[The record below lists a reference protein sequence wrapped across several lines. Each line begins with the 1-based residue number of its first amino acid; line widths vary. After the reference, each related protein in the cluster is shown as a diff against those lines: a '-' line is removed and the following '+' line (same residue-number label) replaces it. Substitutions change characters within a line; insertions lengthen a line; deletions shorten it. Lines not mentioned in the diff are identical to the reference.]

1 MAGKELSVSIS
12 ASKTTTTIGRT
23 WIAFGELGAVGSIHE
38 IGTGYFYRLLTDD
51 DYRGV
56 FPTLEAAKGALHS
69 AMTPGSERPEFREH

>member
-1 MAGKELSVSIS
+1 MSSTTNAAAT
-12 ASKTTTTIGRT
+12 ASRT

-38 IGTGYFYRLLTDD
+38 IGDGYFYRLLADD

-69 AMTPGSERPEFREH
+69 AMTPGSERPDFREH

>member
-1 MAGKELSVSIS
+1 LSTVTSTS
-12 ASKTTTTIGRT
+12 TATTTSPAAVSGRT

-38 IGTGYFYRLLTDD
+38 IRGGYFYRLLSDQ

-69 AMTPGSERPEFREH
+69 AMRPGSERPDFREH

>member
-1 MAGKELSVSIS
+1 MSNATSTKSSTE
-12 ASKTTTTIGRT
+12 TGRT

-38 IGTGYFYRLLTDD
+38 TPGGYFYRLLSDD

-69 AMTPGSERPEFREH
+69 AMRPGSERPEFKEH

>member
-1 MAGKELSVSIS
+1 MSIS
-12 ASKTTTTIGRT
+12 TDTAATSTGRT

-38 IGTGYFYRLLTDD
+38 IGGGYFYRLLSDE

-69 AMTPGSERPEFREH
+69 AMAPGSERPDFREH

>member
-1 MAGKELSVSIS
+1 MSVS
-12 ASKTTTTIGRT
+12 ASKTATTTGRT

-38 IGTGYFYRLLTDD
+38 IGDGYFYRLLSDD

-69 AMTPGSERPEFREH
+69 AMAPGSERPDFREH

>member
-1 MAGKELSVSIS
+1 MSNTTNTA
-12 ASKTTTTIGRT
+12 ATTTGRT

-38 IGTGYFYRLLTDD
+38 IGTGYFYRLLSDN

-69 AMTPGSERPEFREH
+69 AMTPGSERPDFREH